1 MRIQTRKRK
10 HKDTC
15 MDRQEYRSTSKCVL
29 GHAMGRVLSLE
40 EPRPSW
46 IRRVAPPAARTPAE
60 TPGEASSGRFAQNH
74 VLYAPSIPGGHRL
87 LQPAPMRHARISCS
101 SAGGGREQESR
112 LAGPT
117 SLPVRVAQ
125 TTHRHQVGEERVG
138 YAVVGVHRNRAAR
151 GALTRATAA

>member
-1 MRIQTRKRK
+1 
-10 HKDTC
+10 

-101 SAGGGREQESR
+101 SPCADENKRVASQAQHPCRSESR
-112 LAGPT
+112 RP
-117 SLPVRVAQ
+117 
-125 TTHRHQVGEERVG
+125 HI
-138 YAVVGVHRNRAAR
+138 
-151 GALTRATAA
+151 ATK